1 MGGEAVKTYFANA
14 VSSWLTP
21 IYLVVLA
28 TITVAVIRNILE
40 EEKLSSQIVGALVLI
55 PLVLRLLLIK

>member
-1 MGGEAVKTYFANA
+1 MKTYFANA
-14 VSSWLTP
+14 VASGLTP